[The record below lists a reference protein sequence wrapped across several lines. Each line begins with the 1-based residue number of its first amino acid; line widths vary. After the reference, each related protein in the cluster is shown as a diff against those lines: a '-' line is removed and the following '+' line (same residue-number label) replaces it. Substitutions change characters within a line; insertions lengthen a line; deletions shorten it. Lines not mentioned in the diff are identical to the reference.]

1 MKEDGGGR
9 RRQVSLTKSRRVQAR
24 SLSLFGRRAT
34 RFTNARDWAQVAA
47 VLIRVI
53 VMDPQNVEKI
63 NSILD
68 ADVEIR
74 EVFIS
79 STMVKHRT
87 LVMFPRKSKSK

>member
-1 MKEDGGGR
+1 
-9 RRQVSLTKSRRVQAR
+9 
-24 SLSLFGRRAT
+24 
-34 RFTNARDWAQVAA
+34 
-47 VLIRVI
+47 
-53 VMDPQNVEKI
+53 MDPQNVEKI